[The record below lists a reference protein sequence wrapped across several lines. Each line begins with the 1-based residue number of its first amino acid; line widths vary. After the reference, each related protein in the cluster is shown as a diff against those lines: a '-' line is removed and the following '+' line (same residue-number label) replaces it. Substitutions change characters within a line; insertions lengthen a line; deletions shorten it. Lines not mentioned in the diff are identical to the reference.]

1 MDLRTVFPPKQDGKV
16 LSTDSFS
23 AFGLS
28 LQGASHSAKEVPVPC
43 QDYSDLRYLEK
54 EDLFIAAIA
63 DGVGSCELS
72 HWGAYTAVCAALDS
86 VEEAFKAMK
95 LSQKLVLEAGM
106 GAEMKRI
113 MLQAFHDAQ
122 DAVERKADEG
132 MVLPALCMSTLT
144 LAIYDGENLYFGHV
158 GDDGIVA
165 QMEDGSVEMLTTRL
179 KGEEASSVYPLQSGE
194 QKWKFGRAAA
204 KVVGFVM
211 ATDGVLDAFVT
222 NRSDYYNVNYNK
234 GVFYPFM
241 KDAMEI
247 LAEEDQNS
255 AGKAMDKYTQF
266 MLSDDY
272 RKAVTDDLTM
282 VAVVS
287 NKKIKTAQKPKFN
300 VKIWEAVSSESSKA
314 RKLALRRKPVPLEG
328 LSAMR
333 GSQDVEPQNEDKDFL
348 LLLDENGKLKAQLE
362 LLQKEGKQAS
372 DQKKL
377 DVAAVQKKGLIILI
391 GAAAAA
397 LVVGVLLGRTFFQK
411 ETITE
416 PIETIETY
424 ALSDP
429 VDAEEMEA
437 LSREL
442 TAALQKIED
451 LRTEN
456 KETEN
461 AKQVAEERIQV
472 LMEAYGLTEEDV
484 SLLIE
489 HQKVMDELKSLV
501 DRAEGQA
508 EIAKQAAADAETA
521 ATEAENTTDVAAATA
536 AKSRAETAWTDAMN
550 ASAISEELRGKIR
563 IKGQEIA
570 DSKELVDAAENA
582 VSEATAAKEAA
593 YASYERANNA
603 VKELQILEEQK
614 VTEAALEQEKVEN
627 ADTSAEVNTEISEN
641 K

>member
-16 LSTDSFS
+16 LSTDTFS

-106 GAEMKRI
+106 GAEMKKT

-247 LAEEDQNS
+247 LAEDDRDS

-266 MLSDDY
+266 LLSEDY
-272 RKAVTDDLTM
+272 RKAVTDDLTL

-287 NKKIKTAQKPKFN
+287 NKKMKAAQKPKFN

-314 RKLALRRKPVPLEG
+314 RKLALRRKTVPLEG

-362 LLQKEGKQAS
+362 QLQKEEKQDS

-377 DVAAVQKKGLIILI
+377 DVVAVQKKGLIILI
-391 GAAAAA
+391 GAVAAA

-416 PIETIETY
+416 PIETVEPY
-424 ALSDP
+424 ALTQ
-429 VDAEEMEA
+429 EEMEA

-442 TAALQKIED
+442 IAALQKIED

-508 EIAKQAAADAETA
+508 EIAKQAAVDAETA
-521 ATEAENTTDVAAATA
+521 ATEAENATDVAAATA
-536 AKSRAETAWTDAMN
+536 AKAKAETAWTDAMN
-550 ASAISEELRGKIR
+550 ASAISEELSGKIR

-570 DSKELVDAAENA
+570 DAKELVDAAENA

-593 YASYERANNA
+593 YASYERANAA
-603 VKELQILEEQK
+603 VKKLQILEE
-614 VTEAALEQEKVEN
+614 
-627 ADTSAEVNTEISEN
+627 
-641 K
+641 

>member
-1 MDLRTVFPPKQDGKV
+1 
-16 LSTDSFS
+16 
-23 AFGLS
+23 
-28 LQGASHSAKEVPVPC
+28 
-43 QDYSDLRYLEK
+43 
-54 EDLFIAAIA
+54 
-63 DGVGSCELS
+63 
-72 HWGAYTAVCAALDS
+72 
-86 VEEAFKAMK
+86 
-95 LSQKLVLEAGM
+95 
-106 GAEMKRI
+106 
-113 MLQAFHDAQ
+113 
-122 DAVERKADEG
+122 
-132 MVLPALCMSTLT
+132 
-144 LAIYDGENLYFGHV
+144 
-158 GDDGIVA
+158 
-165 QMEDGSVEMLTTRL
+165 
-179 KGEEASSVYPLQSGE
+179 
-194 QKWKFGRAAA
+194 
-204 KVVGFVM
+204 
-211 ATDGVLDAFVT
+211 
-222 NRSDYYNVNYNK
+222 
-234 GVFYPFM
+234 
-241 KDAMEI
+241 MEI

-362 LLQKEGKQAS
+362 QLQKEGKQAS

-377 DVAAVQKKGLIILI
+377 DVAAAQKKGLIILI
-391 GAAAAA
+391 GAAAAS

-424 ALSDP
+424 ALSDT
-429 VDAEEMEA
+429 VDAEEIEA

-508 EIAKQAAADAETA
+508 EIAKQAAVDAEIA
-521 ATEAENTTDVAAATA
+521 ATEAENATDVAAATA

-550 ASAISEELRGKIR
+550 ASAISEELSGKIR
-563 IKGQEIA
+563 IKSQEIA
-570 DSKELVDAAENA
+570 DAKELVDAAENA

-603 VKELQILEEQK
+603 VKELQILEEQ
-614 VTEAALEQEKVEN
+614 
-627 ADTSAEVNTEISEN
+627 
-641 K
+641 

>member
-16 LSTDSFS
+16 LSTDTFS

-106 GAEMKRI
+106 GAEMKKT

-247 LAEEDQNS
+247 LAEDDRDS

-266 MLSDDY
+266 LLSEDY
-272 RKAVTDDLTM
+272 RKAVTDDLTL

-287 NKKIKTAQKPKFN
+287 NKKMKAAQKPKFN

-314 RKLALRRKPVPLEG
+314 RKLALRRKTVPLEG

-362 LLQKEGKQAS
+362 QLQKEEKQDS

-377 DVAAVQKKGLIILI
+377 DVVAVQKKGLIILI
-391 GAAAAA
+391 GAVAAA

-416 PIETIETY
+416 PIETVEPY
-424 ALSDP
+424 ALTQ
-429 VDAEEMEA
+429 EEMEA

-442 TAALQKIED
+442 IAALQKIED

-508 EIAKQAAADAETA
+508 EIAKQAAVDAETA
-521 ATEAENTTDVAAATA
+521 ATEAENATDVAAATA
-536 AKSRAETAWTDAMN
+536 AKAKAETAWTDAMN
-550 ASAISEELRGKIR
+550 ASAISEELSGKIR

-570 DSKELVDAAENA
+570 DAKELVDAAENA

-593 YASYERANNA
+593 YASYERANAA
-603 VKELQILEEQK
+603 VKE
-614 VTEAALEQEKVEN
+614 
-627 ADTSAEVNTEISEN
+627 
-641 K
+641 